1 MDRILSR
8 RSFLSSTLATA
19 SVSGWLNV
27 LAGHARGTEK
37 SGRRPK
43 SCILLWMTGGPSQL
57 ETFDLKP
64 DGPADKRGDFRP
76 ISTNVTGIQISEHLP
91 RLSRCA
97 HQFAILRSMS
107 TGVAR
112 PPHNLAMRTMRLFQS
127 NPLDPVARPNLGS
140 IVSAQ
145 RGTVG
150 DLPNFVLLGLPPGL
164 RNSDTTAGFLGSQH
178 APWIVSENLQGID
191 HRDSPVD
198 RSVLDRRLS
207 LLGEIDDDFGR
218 AFRTRAA
225 EAHRANYH
233 AALRLMATPL
243 GTAFQLDRE
252 SDRLR
257 DRYGRSAFGQRCLLA
272 RRLVEAGVPFVEVPM
287 GRDNG
292 DGLWDTHTDNFNRT
306 RTMSSELDIAFSALL
321 QDLADR
327 GLLDETLII
336 WMGEMG
342 RTPEITQS
350 NAGREHFVSAWSIVL
365 AGGGIRTG
373 QAVGRTSADGE
384 EVVDRPI
391 SAQDFLATVG
401 RALSLDLQREYDTR
415 TGRPAVE
422 NTAADNRISLVD
434 AKARI
439 GREWF

>member
-1 MDRILSR
+1 
-8 RSFLSSTLATA
+8 
-19 SVSGWLNV
+19 
-27 LAGHARGTEK
+27 
-37 SGRRPK
+37 
-43 SCILLWMTGGPSQL
+43 
-57 ETFDLKP
+57 
-64 DGPADKRGDFRP
+64 
-76 ISTNVTGIQISEHLP
+76 
-91 RLSRCA
+91 
-97 HQFAILRSMS
+97 
-107 TGVAR
+107 
-112 PPHNLAMRTMRLFQS
+112 
-127 NPLDPVARPNLGS
+127 
-140 IVSAQ
+140 
-145 RGTVG
+145 
-150 DLPNFVLLGLPPGL
+150 
-164 RNSDTTAGFLGSQH
+164 
-178 APWIVSENLQGID
+178 
-191 HRDSPVD
+191 
-198 RSVLDRRLS
+198 
-207 LLGEIDDDFGR
+207 
-218 AFRTRAA
+218 
-225 EAHRANYH
+225 
-233 AALRLMATPL
+233 MATPL
-243 GTAFQLDRE
+243 GAAFQMDRE

-434 AKARI
+434 AQARI
-439 GREWF
+439 VRELF